1 MAAESKSKSGTN
13 MWGDE
18 GERNPRQRF
27 FDRYVMFGLVIG
39 LLIGGLVGAT
49 IAGATGFLIGDVV
62 GGLAGAGAGYMV
74 KQAKTSR
81 SSK

>member
-1 MAAESKSKSGTN
+1 

-18 GERNPRQRF
+18 SDRNPRRRF

-39 LLIGGLVGAT
+39 LLAGGLIGAT

-62 GGLAGAGAGYMV
+62 GGAVGAGAGYLV
-74 KQAKTSR
+74 KQGKTNRPAK
-81 SSK
+81 